1 MKIEGKAKKLTIYL
15 GESDRWHHRPLYQA
29 LVEKLREHG
38 VAGATALRG
47 IEGFGK
53 GSRIHTASLLRLSE
67 DLPVLIQVVD
77 REDRI
82 ASVLPVIDE
91 MLTDGMVTIEDVDV
105 ITYRA

>member
-1 MKIEGKAKKLTIYL
+1 MKIEGKAKILTIYL

-38 VAGATALRG
+38 VAGATVLRG

-53 GSRIHTASLLRLSE
+53 GSRIHTASLLRMSE
-67 DLPVLIQVVD
+67 DLPVMIKVVD

-91 MLTDGMVTIEDVDV
+91 MLSDGLVTIEDVDI